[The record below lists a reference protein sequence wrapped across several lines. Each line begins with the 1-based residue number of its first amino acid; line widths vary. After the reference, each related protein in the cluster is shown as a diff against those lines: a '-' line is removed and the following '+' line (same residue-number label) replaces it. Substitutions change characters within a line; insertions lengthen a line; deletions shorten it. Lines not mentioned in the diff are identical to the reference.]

1 VKQVKHAEQLELVT
15 DEPRTAKTADEIHA
29 LAEVKLRTAV
39 MPAIAS
45 AVARVTLK
53 ECNAL
58 FNARQSHIG
67 DAIAFREINGSVRA
81 FDIEWVVALLLA
93 APEATKLELLTALC
107 KVAGYRAPER
117 ARELTDAEELRI
129 WKKAVGRLAPG
140 IVHDIEEEVD
150 QA

>member
-1 VKQVKHAEQLELVT
+1 MKKAEQLELVT

-29 LAEVKLRTAV
+29 LAEVKLRTEV

-58 FNARQSHIG
+58 FNARQSHIS
-67 DAIAFREINGSVRA
+67 DAIAFRDGRA
-81 FDIEWVVALLLA
+81 FDIEWVLALLLA

-107 KVAGYRAPER
+107 RVAGYRAPER

-140 IVHDIEEEVD
+140 IVRDIEEEVD